1 MQRILNLK
9 FKSLIWVFI
18 LTAAINIVSSNA
30 LIYFSYQN
38 FIFPLIDKVS
48 DFLLTKSNEE
58 SLEINLVKG
67 GMLEAN
73 KEEFLISSEG
83 FPIDLQTQNL
93 IYISEKANLETLKSK
108 NALLALSNNKVFS
121 ELDGEYFVVD
131 IWEQFPDLEKIS
143 INPESVTR
151 LDSWLNQNNNLIAAV
166 LILINS
172 FSTVLT
178 LAVYFFI
185 GYVVLRY
192 IVISIF
198 KLSNTVYS
206 EINLKVVSMVFLCIY
221 NVLDPVLRVISITFS
236 LPFPDII
243 SFIFFGFVFILSLSA
258 KFPKLVQ

>member
-9 FKSLIWVFI
+9 FKSIIWVFI

-58 SLEINLVKG
+58 SLEINLIKG

-83 FPIDLQTQNL
+83 FPVDLETQNL
-93 IYISEKANLETLKSK
+93 IYISDQANLETLKSK
-108 NALLALSNNKVFS
+108 NSLIALSNNKVFS
-121 ELDGEYFVVD
+121 ELEGEYLVID

-143 INPESVTR
+143 INPESINR
-151 LDSWLNQNNNLIAAV
+151 LDNWLNTNSNIIAAV

-172 FSTVLT
+172 FSTILS

-185 GYVVLRY
+185 GYVILRF
-192 IVISIF
+192 IVIAIF
-198 KLSNTVYS
+198 KLTNTVYS
-206 EINLKVVSMVFLCIY
+206 DINLKVVSMLFLCIY
-221 NVLDPVLRVISITFS
+221 NILDPILKVISITFS

-243 SFIFFGFVFILSLSA
+243 SFIFFGLVFILALSA
-258 KFPKLVQ
+258 KFPKLAQ